1 MTLKVSTAQ
10 ELYKLYRVFQQQL
23 QGFLV
28 IIISC
33 RNFSYIGLRR
43 ARDTKFEFFFR
54 WAIALY
60 KPYVRGSVMINDK
73 EREFPGTKVFGYE
86 NSMNLSYHRGVRL
99 SVPSVCPSITSCC
112 PIKIVHASTVGPIK
126 KSPLWAVPRNLV
138 SCNKISCHW
147 VLREFFLN
155 EGVKERH
162 PLKVV
167 ILPLL
172 TRLA

>member
-54 WAIALY
+54 
-60 KPYVRGSVMINDK
+60 
-73 EREFPGTKVFGYE
+73 
-86 NSMNLSYHRGVRL
+86 
-99 SVPSVCPSITSCC
+99 
-112 PIKIVHASTVGPIK
+112 
-126 KSPLWAVPRNLV
+126 
-138 SCNKISCHW
+138 
-147 VLREFFLN
+147 
-155 EGVKERH
+155 
-162 PLKVV
+162 
-167 ILPLL
+167 
-172 TRLA
+172 